1 MGKVSFTPLLF
12 GFVCALACSMSPQI
26 VHARDGDVPGAAS
39 DAAKATTQRHAQ
51 RLAKHARSRDNKRLA
66 AMQSEALPSA
76 GSAAPSTQPNIAVPQ
91 KLLIPPAQPTDAR
104 SGSVE
109 QKPANAEKPVAEPAA
124 KSKAAAA
131 APVPHEIRQFCA
143 NTAGAA
149 ADARV
154 VWQAAKLIEL
164 EAKLRQR
171 IAEFEVKRAA
181 YEDWLRKHD
190 EAMKEARDDVVAIY
204 SRMRPDAAAAQ
215 LAVMDDIM
223 AASLLT
229 KLNSRNASAIL
240 AEMDPGRA
248 ARIAN
253 AMVGPVIAAGG
264 KKS

>member
-1 MGKVSFTPLLF
+1 M
-12 GFVCALACSMSPQI
+12 
-26 VHARDGDVPGAAS
+26 
-39 DAAKATTQRHAQ
+39 
-51 RLAKHARSRDNKRLA
+51 
-66 AMQSEALPSA
+66 
-76 GSAAPSTQPNIAVPQ
+76 
-91 KLLIPPAQPTDAR
+91 
-104 SGSVE
+104 E